1 MKTTARKF
9 GGPTKGDEV
18 EKKDLKNK
26 EMPHSEKE
34 GRVHEEADE
43 MHAKKGGKV
52 KKQVGGPVGASARAH
67 GGRAARK
74 SGGSCEDSPFSS
86 ARAGTA
92 APGRKLQKTTMD

>member
-18 EKKDLKNK
+18 EKKDMKNK
-26 EMPHSEKE
+26 EMSHSEKE
-34 GRVHEEADE
+34 NEIHAEADATS
-43 MHAKKGGKV
+43 AKKGK
-52 KKQVGGPVGASARAH
+52 KKQVGGPVGATARKH
-67 GGRAARK
+67 GGRAARA
-74 SGGSCEDSPFSS
+74 SGGGCESNPFTS